1 MAFPSGKAYYCLR
14 LIVLVAVLPCLARRG
29 AGQQQQQQQGGGG
42 DEKQL
47 LLQIKRA
54 WGDPAALASWTDA
67 APHCR
72 WLYVSCDSGGR
83 VTSLSLPSVT
93 VAGAVPDAIGG
104 LTGLTVL
111 NLQNTSVSGGFPAFL
126 YNCTGITSIDLSL
139 NSIGGDLPADIDRL
153 GSNLTSLSLNNNNFT
168 GEIPPALSKLKNLK
182 VLTLNSNQLT
192 GTIPAE
198 LGELTSLDTLK
209 LEVNSFSS
217 GELPGSF
224 KNLTSLKTVWL
235 ANCNLTGEFPSYVTE
250 MPEMEYLDLSQ
261 NSFTGGIPPA
271 IWNLPKLQFLYLYSN
286 KLAGDV
292 VINGKIGAAN
302 LTEID
307 ISVNQL
313 TGLIPESFGS
323 LMNLRY
329 LNLNT
334 NKFSGKIPEVIA
346 QLPALEFLLLF
357 QNNLAGQLPAELGK
371 HSPVLR
377 DIQVDNNN
385 LTGPIPE
392 GVCENRG
399 LWIISAS
406 ANRLNGSIPAG
417 LAACPALMSLRL
429 QDNELSGEVPAALWT
444 ETKLINL
451 LLNDNE
457 LTGTLPEKLFW
468 NLTGLY
474 IHNNR
479 FSGRLPATAIK
490 LQKFNAHNNLFSG
503 DIPDGFASGM
513 PLLQELDLSR
523 NQLSGAIPASIGSL
537 SGLTQMNFSMNQ
549 LTGEI
554 PAGLGSMPVLTLL
567 DLSSNKLSGAIPTAL
582 GSLKVNQLNLSSN
595 QLTGEIPAALAVPAY
610 EESFLGNP
618 GLCVSAPRAGK
629 FASMRSCAAAKASDG
644 VSPGLRSGLLAA
656 GAVLVVLIGG
666 LAFFIVRDIK
676 RRKRLGRTEPAWK
689 LTPFQALDFSEAS
702 VLRGLADENVIGKG
716 GSGRVYRV
724 AYTARSAGGTGGTV
738 AVKRIWT
745 GGKLDKNL
753 EREFDSEVDILGHVR
768 HTNIVKLLCCLSR
781 AETKLLVYEYMDNSS
796 LDKWL
801 HGHKWLAG
809 GATSRAPSVRR
820 APLDWPA
827 RIRVAVGA
835 ARGLCYMHH
844 ECSPPIVHRDVKSS
858 NILLDA
864 DLRAKVADF
873 GLARMLV
880 QAGTPDT
887 MSAVAG
893 SFGYMAPEC
902 AYTRKVNEKVDVYSF
917 GVVLLELITG
927 REAHDGGEHGSLA
940 EWSWRHLQSGRSI
953 AEAAD
958 SCITDAGYGDDVEVV
973 FKLGIICTGAQ
984 PATRPTMRD
993 VLQILVR
1000 CEQGHQTTADEKA
1013 AEYDGDGA
1021 PFLQVRG
1028 GSRRKQLSD
1037 TKGVDDGK
1045 GSLDSIV

>member
-1 MAFPSGKAYYCLR
+1 MAFPSGKAYLR
-14 LIVLVAVLPCLARRG
+14 LLLLVAILPCLALRG
-29 AGQQQQQQQGGGG
+29 AAQQQGD

-47 LLQIKRA
+47 LLRIKSA
-54 WGDPAALASWTDA
+54 WGDPEALASWTDA

-72 WLYVSCDSGGR
+72 WMYVACDHDGSGR

-93 VAGAVPDAIGG
+93 VAGTVPNAIGG
-104 LTGLTVL
+104 LTALTVL
-111 NLQNTSVSGGFPAFL
+111 NLQNTSVGGGFPAFL
-126 YNCTGITSIDLSL
+126 YNCTGITSIDLSM
-139 NSIGGDLPADIDRL
+139 NSLGGELPADIDRL
-153 GSNLTSLSLNNNNFT
+153 GKNLTYLALNNNNFT
-168 GEIPPALSKLKNLK
+168 GEIPTALSKLKNLK
-182 VLTLNSNQLT
+182 LLALNSNQLT
-192 GTIPAE
+192 GTIPAA
-198 LGELTSLDTLK
+198 LGELTSLETIK
-209 LEVNSFSS
+209 LEVNPFSA

-224 KNLTSLKTVWL
+224 KNLTNLKTVWL
-235 ANCNLTGEFPSYVTE
+235 AQCNLTGDFPSYVTE

-261 NSFTGGIPPA
+261 NTFTGSIPPA
-271 IWNLPKLQFLYLYSN
+271 IWNLPKLQYLYLYTN

-292 VINGKIGAAN
+292 VINGKIAAAN

-307 ISVNQL
+307 ISDNQL

-323 LMNLRY
+323 LMKLRL

-334 NKFSGKIPEVIA
+334 NKFSGKIPDSIA
-346 QLPALEFLLLF
+346 QLPSLVLLLLF
-357 QNNLAGQLPAELGK
+357 ENNLSGQLPAELGK
-371 HSPVLR
+371 HSPLLR

-392 GVCENRG
+392 GVCDNRE

-406 ANRLNGSIPAG
+406 GNRLNGSIPAS
-417 LAACPALMSLRL
+417 LATCPALLSLQL
-429 QDNELSGEVPAALWT
+429 QDNQLSGEVPAALWT
-444 ETKLINL
+444 ETKLITVL
-451 LLNDNE
+451 LQNNGQ
-457 LTGTLPEKLFW
+457 LTGSLPEKLYW
-468 NLTGLY
+468 NLTRLY

-479 FSGRLPATAIK
+479 FSGWLPATAAK
-490 LQKFNAHNNLFSG
+490 LQKFNAENNLFSG
-503 DIPDGFASGM
+503 DIPDGFAAGM

-523 NQLSGAIPASIGSL
+523 NQLSGAIPASIESL
-537 SGLTQMNFSMNQ
+537 SGLSQMNFSMNQ

-567 DLSSNKLSGAIPTAL
+567 DLSSNKLSGGIPTAL
-582 GSLKVNQLNLSSN
+582 VSLKVNQLNLSSN
-595 QLTGEIPAALAVPAY
+595 QLTGEIPAAFAVPAY
-610 EESFLGNP
+610 DESFLGNP
-618 GLCVSAPRAGK
+618 GLCVSASPAGN
-629 FASMRSCAAAKASDG
+629 FAGMRSCAAKASDG

-656 GAVLVVLIGG
+656 GAVLVVLIGA
-666 LAFFIVRDIK
+666 LAFFVVGDIK
-676 RRKRLGRTEPAWK
+676 RRKRLARTEPAWK
-689 LTPFQALDFSEAS
+689 LTPFQPLDFSEAS
-702 VLRGLADENVIGKG
+702 VLRGLADENLIGKG

-724 AYTARSAGGTGGTV
+724 AYTSRSSGGEGGTV

-753 EREFDSEVDILGHVR
+753 EREFDSEVNILGHVQ

-781 AETKLLVYEYMDNSS
+781 AETKLLVYEYMDNGS

-809 GATSRAPSVRR
+809 GATAR

-858 NILLDA
+858 NILVDSEFT
-864 DLRAKVADF
+864 AKVADF
-873 GLARMLV
+873 GFARMLV

-927 REAHDGGEHGSLA
+927 REAHDGGEHGSLG
-940 EWSWRHLQSGRSI
+940 EWAWRHLQSGRSI
-953 AEAAD
+953 ADAAD
-958 SCITDAGYGDDVEVV
+958 RCITDAGYGDDVEVV

-984 PATRPTMRD
+984 PASRPTMRD
-993 VLQILVR
+993 ILQILVR
-1000 CEQGHQTTADEKA
+1000 CEQGHQKTMDDKVAHQKTVDEKV

-1021 PFLQVRG
+1021 PFLPVRG

-1045 GSLDSIV
+1045 GSFDSIV